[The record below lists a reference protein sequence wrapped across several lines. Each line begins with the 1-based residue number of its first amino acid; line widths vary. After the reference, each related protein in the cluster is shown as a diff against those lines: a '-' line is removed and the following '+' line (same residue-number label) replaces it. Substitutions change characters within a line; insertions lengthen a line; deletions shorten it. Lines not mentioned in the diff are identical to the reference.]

1 MEMNKKEKMRW
12 NRITYGLWAVL
23 SAAILVGILSLVPE
37 PAARAKEPVSPV
49 PGSFSFSAL
58 VEEVSPGVVN
68 IRTTRVVRAPL
79 AVPEPFQEFFERF
92 FGDRLP
98 REEREF
104 RQRSLGSGFIID
116 KEGLIFTNN
125 HVIEGTDEILVMLE
139 DGREFPAEVVGR
151 DPRTDL
157 ALVRID
163 TDFELQPIPLGDSD
177 ALGVGEWVVAI
188 GNPFGLGNTVTA
200 GIVSAKYRRIGVGAY
215 DSFIQTD
222 ASINPGNSGGPLL
235 NTAGK
240 VIGINTA
247 ILAGRGGGIGI
258 GFAIPVNMVKDLLPQ
273 LKEGKVVRGW
283 LGVIIQD
290 ITPPIQERL
299 DLDTTKGALVSG
311 VTSGGPADKAGIQRG
326 DVIVSFDGEEIE
338 EMGDLP
344 YIVAMTEVGKTV
356 PVEII
361 RKGEKKTIRVT
372 VEEMVEET
380 PRPVPAEAAPRLGLT
395 LEQVTPRIAQEH
407 NLPEPTGLVV
417 VDVEPGSP
425 AARVGLVPGDVILEV
440 NQEEIKTVRK
450 FRNQLEGYQP
460 GDAVLLLISRE
471 GSTIY
476 IALQLQ

>member
-1 MEMNKKEKMRW
+1 MNKKEKMRW
-12 NRITYGLWAVL
+12 NRITYGLWAAL
-23 SAAILVGILSLVPE
+23 FAAILVGILSLVPE
-37 PAARAKEPVSPV
+37 PAARAKEPVSSV

-157 ALVRID
+157 ALIRID

-215 DSFIQTD
+215 DFFIQTD

-258 GFAIPVNMVKDLLPQ
+258 GFAIPVNIAKDLLPQ

-299 DLDTTKGALVSG
+299 GLDTTKGALVSG

-395 LEQVTPRIAQEH
+395 LEQATPRIAREH
-407 NLPEPTGLVV
+407 DLPEPTGLVV

-440 NQEEIKTVRK
+440 NQEEINTVSEFRK
-450 FRNQLEGYQP
+450 HLEGHQP
-460 GDAVLLLISRE
+460 GDPILLLISRD

-476 IALQLQ
+476 VALQLQ

>member
-1 MEMNKKEKMRW
+1 MNKKEKMRW

-395 LEQVTPRIAQEH
+395 LEQVTPRIAREH
-407 NLPEPTGLVV
+407 DLPEPTGLVV
-417 VDVEPGSP
+417 VDVEMGSP

-440 NQEEIKTVRK
+440 NQEEINTVRE
-450 FRNQLEGYQP
+450 FRKHLEGRQP
-460 GDAVLLLISRE
+460 GDPVLLLISRD

-476 IALQLQ
+476 VAVQLQ

>member
-1 MEMNKKEKMRW
+1 MNKKDKIRW
-12 NRITYGLWAVL
+12 NRATYGLWARLFAAFLL
-23 SAAILVGILSLVPE
+23 SILSLSPE
-37 PAARAKEPVSPV
+37 PPAARAKEAVSPT
-49 PGSFSFSAL
+49 PGSFSAL
-58 VEEVSPGVVN
+58 VEKASPGVVN

-139 DGREFPAEVVGR
+139 DGREFPAEIVGR

-157 ALVRID
+157 ALIRID
-163 TDFELQPIPLGDSD
+163 TEMELHPLRFGDSD
-177 ALGVGEWVVAI
+177 ALNVGEWVVAI

-235 NTAGK
+235 NTGGE

-247 ILAGRGGGIGI
+247 ILGGRGGNIGI
-258 GFAIPVNMVKDLLPQ
+258 GFAIPVNMAKELLPQ
-273 LKEGKVVRGW
+273 LKEGRVIRGW
-283 LGVIIQD
+283 LGVMIQD

-299 DLDTTKGALVSG
+299 GLDTTRGALVSG
-311 VTSGGPADKAGIQRG
+311 VTSGSPADKAGIQRG

-338 EMGDLP
+338 EMSDLP
-344 YIVAMTEVGKTV
+344 HVVAMTEIGKTV

-361 RKGEKKTIRVT
+361 RRGEKKTIRVT

-380 PRPVPAEAAPRLGLT
+380 PRPEPAEAAPRLGLT
-395 LEQVTPRIAQEH
+395 LEQVTPRIARKH
-407 NLPEPTGLVV
+407 DLPEPTGLVV
-417 VDVEPGSP
+417 VDVEMGSP
-425 AARVGLVPGDVILEV
+425 AARVGLVPGDVILEI
-440 NQEEIKTVRK
+440 NQEEINTVRE
-450 FRNQLEGYQP
+450 FRSHLEGLQP
-460 GDAVLLLISRE
+460 GDPVLLLISRE

-476 IALQLQ
+476 VAVQLQ